1 MSNKINTAIEMYKQ
15 VNENIKNLEKEAR
28 KLRVQ
33 KNRLETYILNT
44 IEANKLEEQDIKIDS
59 NTKIRHTTVSRK
71 EPMSQ
76 KYVKSSLQDYYTSN
90 FGHRMTPI
98 RCKEKADEI
107 YSFLIN
113 NRKDKTSTQL
123 KIIHT

>member
-44 IEANKLEEQDIKIDS
+44 IEANNLQEKDIKVDT
-59 NTKIRHTTVSRK
+59 NTKIKYTTVTRK

-76 KYVKSSLQDYYTSN
+76 KYVKSALEDYYISN
-90 FGHRMTPI
+90 FGHRMNTT
-98 RCKEKADEI
+98 RCHEKADEI

-113 NRKDKTSTQL
+113 NRKDKTSAQL

>member
-1 MSNKINTAIEMYKQ
+1 MSNKINTAVDMYKQ
-15 VNENIKNLEKEAR
+15 VNDNIKNLEKEAR

-44 IEANKLEEQDIKIDS
+44 IEANNLKEKDIKIDS
-59 NTKIRHTTVSRK
+59 NTRIKHTTITRK

-76 KYVKSSLQDYYTSN
+76 KYVKSSLEEYYISN
-90 FGHRMTPI
+90 FGHRMTSI
-98 RCKEKADEI
+98 RCQEKADEI
-107 YSFLIN
+107 YTFLIN
-113 NRKDKTSTQL
+113 NRKDKTSSQL